1 MTQDPQGVNRAE
13 GSDSGSGGDGGGMPP
28 STGLPDFSGHSDADG
43 NGTNG
48 LPTYGGTGGPVT
60 LGEPSQRSR
69 NRARA
74 VVLSV
79 VGASVVLLAV
89 VALVLSQTVFR
100 SVLDEDPPTA
110 YPTGPRTAEGQSEY
124 VPDPEDPDIAPP
136 PPIFTQAPTV
146 DCHVP
151 EYAEAPRSGSGT
163 IRGGDLEYT
172 IPENW
177 DFPWGSN
184 SMPYMDQVNA
194 QGRNVEGN
202 WYSVVNLGRVVFPDS
217 EGGYPGMERAA
228 VAIFQCY
235 ATTTGVIT
243 HFGENPEVTDYRT
256 EAIEVDGYPAWIVQ
270 ATYNFENPDM
280 LETSSASIVTSI
292 VVEGP
297 NGPSALASDV
307 AADHPDHVQEL
318 EEIIASL
325 NVVE

>member
-1 MTQDPQGVNRAE
+1 
-13 GSDSGSGGDGGGMPP
+13 MPP

-48 LPTYGGTGGPVT
+48 LPTYGGTSGPVT

-79 VGASVVLLAV
+79 VGASVVLMAV

-110 YPTGPRTAEGQSEY
+110 YPTGPRSAEGQSEY

-136 PPIFTQAPTV
+136 PPIFTQAPTM

-151 EYAEAPRSGSGT
+151 DYVEPAPSTGST
-163 IRGGDLEYT
+163 VRGGDLQFT
-172 IPENW
+172 IPEGW
-177 DFPWGSN
+177 DFPWGQG
-184 SMPYMDQVNA
+184 SMPYMAEVNG
-194 QGRNVEGN
+194 QGRNVEDN
-202 WYSVVNLGRVVFPDS
+202 WYSVVNLGRVTFPDS
-217 EGGYPGMERAA
+217 EGGYPGAERAA

-235 ATTTGVIT
+235 ATTSGVIDF
-243 HFGENPEVTDYRT
+243 FGENPEVTDYRT
-256 EAIEVDGYPAWIVQ
+256 ESTQVDGYPAWIVQ
-270 ATYNFENPDM
+270 ATYNFENPDV
-280 LETSSASIVTSI
+280 LQSSSASIVTSI

-297 NGPSALASDV
+297 DGPSALASDV
-307 AADHPDHVQEL
+307 AADHPDHVQGL

-325 NVVE
+325 EVVE